1 MAEFM
6 LKPAGSVGETEYVS
20 GAAPLPPTTGVN
32 EVAAWF
38 WVSDFDATA
47 CVAVTLDDG
56 VTWFDGED
64 AGPVPAEFVA
74 VTVKVYA
81 VPFARPGTVIGDPV
95 PVAVNPPGDDV
106 TV

>member
-1 MAEFM
+1 
-6 LKPAGSVGETEYVS
+6 VS

-32 EVAAWF
+32 EAAAWF
-38 WVSDFDATA
+38 CVKDFDATA

-56 VTWFDGED
+56 VTWFDGPD

-81 VPFARPGTVIGDPV
+81 VPFASPVTVIGEAE
-95 PVAVNPPGDDV
+95 PVAV
-106 TV
+106 